1 MAPSHRRIRGASAAG
16 AERRRPDERQEAE
29 PPEPDATTPAD
40 RGPRKRVAL
49 VLSGGVALGAF
60 EAGAYA
66 ALEEAGGPLPDWFVG
81 ASIGAVNAATGRRPS
96 DRDVTR
102 VVQAG
107 VRHRWL

>member
-1 MAPSHRRIRGASAAG
+1 MGRRPRPLGLPSGGRPRSAG
-16 AERRRPDERQEAE
+16 A
-29 PPEPDATTPAD
+29 
-40 RGPRKRVAL
+40 
-49 VLSGGVALGAF
+49 VALGAF

-66 ALEEAGGPLPDWFVG
+66 GLEDAGGPLPDWFVG

-107 VRHRWL
+107 VRRRWL

>member
-1 MAPSHRRIRGASAAG
+1 MADGGRRAG
-16 AERRRPDERQEAE
+16 
-29 PPEPDATTPAD
+29 PPEPNATSAN
-40 RGPRKRVAL
+40 RGRRQRAAL

-66 ALEEAGGPLPDWFVG
+66 ALEDAGGPLPAWLVG
-81 ASIGAVNAATGRRPS
+81 ASISAANAATGRRLS

-107 VRHRWL
+107 VHRRWL

>member
-1 MAPSHRRIRGASAAG
+1 MT
-16 AERRRPDERQEAE
+16 DEPQEAE
-29 PPEPDATTPAD
+29 PPEPHSTPD
-40 RGPRKRVAL
+40 DLGRRRRVAL

-60 EAGAYA
+60 EAGAYS

-81 ASIGAVNAATGRRPS
+81 ASIGAVNAATGRRLS

-107 VRHRWL
+107 VRRRWL